1 MGISDR
7 IFLRKRAII
16 KTINNELMNI
26 AQIETSRHR
35 ASYNFVV
42 NLLSGI
48 ADIPLLPQ
56 KTTINL
62 EKAVDRQLTFLYIE
76 SINST
81 RTKLSIAGTC
91 PDMP

>member
-1 MGISDR
+1 MKEALMGISDR

-76 SINST
+76 SI
-81 RTKLSIAGTC
+81 K
-91 PDMP
+91 

>member
-1 MGISDR
+1 MKEALMGISDR

-35 ASYNFVV
+35 ASSNFVV

-76 SINST
+76 SI
-81 RTKLSIAGTC
+81 K
-91 PDMP
+91 

>member
-62 EKAVDRQLTFLYIE
+62 EKAVDRQLTFLPGQNFQ
-76 SINST
+76 S
-81 RTKLSIAGTC
+81 AGTC